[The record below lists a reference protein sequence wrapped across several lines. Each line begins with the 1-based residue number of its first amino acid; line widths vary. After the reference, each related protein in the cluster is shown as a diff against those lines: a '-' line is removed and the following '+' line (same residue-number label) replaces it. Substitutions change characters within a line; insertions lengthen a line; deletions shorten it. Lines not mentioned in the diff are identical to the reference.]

1 MKRSM
6 TLFTSMTLCHFT
18 NDPWHM
24 TSTTLQGEI
33 MWNLF
38 LNTSNSLFNMS
49 ILEDEREFHEGE
61 LSSTRAVM
69 LLIGLWKT
77 KNDSVVSLTHNAGTK
92 CMYFYQIWGGCA
104 HRGRQEMLQ
113 CSTILS
119 PKKLLAQHSQ
129 MSNVEICSTQVA
141 IYSSNGR
148 DQHVTSLFNMPNS
161 DGVPQGDKSS
171 TTRANRFKGSSRT
184 NPSAVVTRDV
194 ITRGTFGTDALKTT
208 TYDEDNH
215 IWKNQ

>member
-104 HRGRQEMLQ
+104 HRGRQDMLLPSYLRKNYLHNTPKWAMWKFVQ
-113 CSTILS
+113 HRS
-119 PKKLLAQHSQ
+119 PFIHQ
-129 MSNVEICSTQVA
+129 MDVTNMSPHCLTCLTQTVSHKETNRLPREQIA
-141 IYSSNGR
+141 S
-148 DQHVTSLFNMPNS
+148 
-161 DGVPQGDKSS
+161 
-171 TTRANRFKGSSRT
+171 RAVREQIHL
-184 NPSAVVTRDV
+184 P
-194 ITRGTFGTDALKTT
+194 
-208 TYDEDNH
+208 
-215 IWKNQ
+215 